1 LETDVIVELGAGYG
15 YVASNVAN
23 KFREVIAIEPAPKK
37 VQHMHSTYPKLDCI
51 LAVGEAIPFRDSSF
65 EKGYAKK
72 SLHHMT
78 DIDQAMGE
86 LNRILKPTG
95 CLFVNELKPGGRW
108 RIIDWIERKIRR
120 VHVNFLTP
128 DALKQRLEKVGF
140 SVTSLE
146 DKASGYYLV
155 AKKTI

>member
-1 LETDVIVELGAGYG
+1 VILELGAGYG
-15 YVASNVAN
+15 YVAGNVAN
-23 KFREVIAIEPAPKK
+23 QSREVIAVEPAQKK
-37 VQHMHSTYPKLDCI
+37 VQHMHNTYPRLDCI

-65 EKGYAKK
+65 QKCYAKK

-78 DIDQAMGE
+78 DVDQAMGE
-86 LNRILKPTG
+86 LNRIIKPTG
-95 CLFVNELKPGGRW
+95 YLFVNELKPGGRW
-108 RIIDWIERKIRR
+108 KIIDWIERKIRN

-140 SVTSLE
+140 SVTSRE

-155 AKKTI
+155 AKKSI

>member
-1 LETDVIVELGAGYG
+1 MVVELGAGYG
-15 YVASNVAN
+15 YVAGKIADRS
-23 KFREVIAIEPAPKK
+23 RRVIAVEPAQKK
-37 VQHMHSTYPKLDCI
+37 VQHMHRTYPKLDCI
-51 LAVGEAIPFRDSSF
+51 VAVGEAIPFRDSSF

-95 CLFVNELKPGGRW
+95 SLFVKELRPEGRW
-108 RIIDWIERKIRR
+108 KIIGWIERKIRKA
-120 VHVNFLTP
+120 HMNLLTP
-128 DALKQRLEKVGF
+128 DILKQKLEKAGF

-146 DKASGYYLV
+146 NKESGYYIV
-155 AKKTI
+155 AKKNV

>member
-1 LETDVIVELGAGYG
+1 VIVELGAGYG

-23 KFREVIAIEPAPKK
+23 KSREVVAIEPAPKK

-51 LAVGEAIPFRDSSF
+51 LAVGEAIPFRDASF

-95 CLFVNELKPGGRW
+95 YLFVNELKPGGRW
-108 RIIDWIERKIRR
+108 KIIDWIERKIRR

-128 DALKQRLEKVGF
+128 DVLKQRLEKVGF

>member
-1 LETDVIVELGAGYG
+1 LGTDMIVELGAGYG
-15 YVASNVAN
+15 YVASKVAN
-23 KFREVIAIEPAPKK
+23 QSKEVIAIEPAQKK
-37 VQHMHSTYPKLDCI
+37 VQHMHRTYPNLDCI

-78 DIDQAMGE
+78 DIDQAMRE

-95 CLFVNELKPGGRW
+95 CLFVNELRPEGRW
-108 RIIDWIERKIRR
+108 KIIDWIERKIRR

-128 DALKQRLEKVGF
+128 DILKQRLEKVGF